1 MNEERSRKSGNR
13 QQRLSLNRLEF
24 IMKEQI
30 PPNVSNM
37 VSLPRLSI
45 LLRHVVK
52 QSFACL
58 SFRLCERSW
67 ICLERQL
74 LSSSTPH
81 HHHHRCT
88 GLTICR
94 HSMVDDDDG
103 GLRAEGGRFL
113 CCQVALHVLGYKA
126 GLSCCL
132 TSTVLSRITQLL
144 ERVDCNATYLECNQ
158 SRRE

>member
-24 IMKEQI
+24 IAKEQI

-58 SFRLCERSW
+58 SFASVPGSVW
-67 ICLERQL
+67 SDN
-74 LSSSTPH
+74 SSPPQP
-81 HHHHRCT
+81 R
-88 GLTICR
+88 TITII
-94 HSMVDDDDG
+94 
-103 GLRAEGGRFL
+103 
-113 CCQVALHVLGYKA
+113 VALG
-126 GLSCCL
+126 
-132 TSTVLSRITQLL
+132 
-144 ERVDCNATYLECNQ
+144 
-158 SRRE
+158 

>member
-1 MNEERSRKSGNR
+1 MNAERSRKPGNR

-24 IMKEQI
+24 HYERADTTEREQHGAI
-30 PPNVSNM
+30 AKIVE
-37 VSLPRLSI
+37 V
-45 LLRHVVK
+45 LRHVVK
-52 QSFACL
+52 QSFAYL

-113 CCQVALHVLGYKA
+113 CCQVALHVLGYKV
-126 GLSCCL
+126 GF
-132 TSTVLSRITQLL
+132 
-144 ERVDCNATYLECNQ
+144 
-158 SRRE
+158 